1 MIEIW
6 DRVVVP
12 ICRSASAV
20 PDVSKGKGDQMFARG
35 IRAILYIIIF
45 GAVLHLTMQTSAA
58 QDLKGFSRPRTVTKA
73 VTVNTVPAGQ
83 KLLLTGNVIKAEG
96 DTFSVSDMKGAETV
110 VVLTPSTKITTHRRG
125 IFRGA
130 ATMDK
135 TALMLIGLRVQVNG
149 RGNDAGQ
156 LTAKWV
162 KFHYSDLRAATEV
175 DTRAI
180 PIEAEQVRQGEQLEE
195 TTAVASTA
203 LKNARTAQDSADKA
217 QNTAD
222 VARADAFKA
231 QTTATAA
238 HSRIF
243 AIDDFEAT
251 EILTVNFKAGSANL
265 TDEARAKLDEFA
277 AKTVSARGFIIELS
291 GFASSEGR
299 KYNNHELS
307 ARRAEAVMDYLVGA
321 CNVPIRR
328 IVVPY
333 SGGTMNPIADNKT
346 RAGRVQNRR
355 VEVKMLVSKG
365 LAGKE
370 QVTATADK

>member
-1 MIEIW
+1 
-6 DRVVVP
+6 
-12 ICRSASAV
+12 
-20 PDVSKGKGDQMFARG
+20 
-35 IRAILYIIIF
+35 
-45 GAVLHLTMQTSAA
+45 MQTSAA
-58 QDLKGFSRPRTVTKA
+58 QDLKQVSRPRTVTKA
-73 VTVNTVPAGQ
+73 TSINTVPAGQ
-83 KLLLTGNVIKAEG
+83 KLVLTGNVIKAEG
-96 DTFSVSDMKGAETV
+96 DTFSVCDMKGAETV

-135 TALMLIGLRVQVNG
+135 TAMMLIGLRVQVNG

-162 KFHYSDLRAATEV
+162 RFHYSDFRAATEV

-180 PIEAEQVRQGEQLEE
+180 PIEAEQVRQAGQLDE
-195 TTAVASTA
+195 TTIVASTA
-203 LKNARTAQDSADKA
+203 LKNAKTAQDTADQA

-222 VARADAFKA
+222 LAKSDALKA
-231 QTTATAA
+231 QNTATAA

-243 AIDDFEAT
+243 ALDDFEAT

-265 TDEARAKLDEFA
+265 TNEAKAKLDEFA
-277 AKTVSARGFIIELS
+277 AKTLSARGFIIELS
-291 GFASSEGR
+291 GFASSEGG
-299 KYNNHELS
+299 KYQNHELS
-307 ARRAEAVMDYLVGA
+307 ARRAETVMDYLVGV
-321 CNVPIRR
+321 CNVPVRR

-346 RAGRVQNRR
+346 RAGRMQNRR

-370 QVTATADK
+370 QVTAAGDK